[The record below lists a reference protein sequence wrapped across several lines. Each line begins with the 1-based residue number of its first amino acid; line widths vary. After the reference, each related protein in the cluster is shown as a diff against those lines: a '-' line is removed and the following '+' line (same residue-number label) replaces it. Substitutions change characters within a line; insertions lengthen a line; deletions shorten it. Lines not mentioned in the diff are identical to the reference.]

1 MGAPPLNTPEAR
13 VMCAG
18 VSAPDHDSTAGELA
32 DMLRDGAI
40 VSVFQPIVDLESGA
54 LFGFEALARGPEHSP
69 LHAPAPL
76 FAAARAAR
84 VLAELDVAC
93 QRAAIAGAIANGIEA
108 PLTLFVN
115 AEPDASGF
123 GPLPPIGPAV
133 RGIVELTERTLT
145 SRLAELLP
153 AVQRARAEGW
163 GVALDDVGAD
173 TRSLALMPLL
183 RPDVLKLD
191 LRLVQEQPTPEIA
204 AIAGAVGA
212 QAERTGATV
221 LAEGIETPEQAE
233 YARALGATLG
243 QGYLFGRPQ
252 RRAAS
257 GPVTTI
263 PLPIFT
269 AALPHP
275 WRTPF
280 DLASA
285 RRPVRHGTMPLLS
298 SITREL
304 ERQAADGHRSS
315 LFISSFP
322 ETKDARGRLDALYD
336 EFGSDRALAAAADD
350 GGRAH
355 QGMRRGVSIR
365 DDDPLRG
372 TLNVVVIGA
381 HFAAML
387 AAREGGPAADGHPP
401 VFDFVC
407 TYDRD
412 LIVECAQAL
421 MLRIAMSGAGGG

>member
-1 MGAPPLNTPEAR
+1 MFIIENYGTAVLFCLVTMLCWGSWANTQKLAASNWRFELFYWDYVIGIFLTALLFALTLGSSGDSGRGFLVDLRQAEGASIGLALLGGAVFNAANILLGAAISIAGMSVAFPVGIGLALVLGVLVNYADNPVGSPAVLFLGVGLVAAAILLNAFAYRRTAANAQG
-13 VMCAG
+13 VSGKGLVLSVVAG
-18 VSAPDHDSTAGELA
+18 VLMGFFYRYVAASMST
-32 DMLRDGAI
+32 D
-40 VSVFQPIVDLESGA
+40 F
-54 LFGFEALARGPEHSP
+54 
-69 LHAPAPL
+69 
-76 FAAARAAR
+76 
-84 VLAELDVAC
+84 
-93 QRAAIAGAIANGIEA
+93 
-108 PLTLFVN
+108 
-115 AEPDASGF
+115 
-123 GPLPPIGPAV
+123 
-133 RGIVELTERTLT
+133 
-145 SRLAELLP
+145 
-153 AVQRARAEGW
+153 
-163 GVALDDVGAD
+163 
-173 TRSLALMPLL
+173 
-183 RPDVLKLD
+183 
-191 LRLVQEQPTPEIA
+191 
-204 AIAGAVGA
+204 
-212 QAERTGATV
+212 
-221 LAEGIETPEQAE
+221 ETPEQAE